1 MKKIITLAGISGSLR
16 KDSYNTMLL
25 RTAQGLLPE
34 GVQMNVVS
42 IADLPI
48 YNGDY
53 DLPIASERPAA
64 VTAFREKLAKVD
76 GLVIVSP
83 EYNYSIPGGLKNA
96 IDWASR
102 GEDAPL
108 LNKPVS
114 IMGATIGMWGT
125 VRMHI
130 AFNPIFE
137 IMNMRPVYRP
147 EVMVAK
153 AHEKFDESG
162 NFTDEFA
169 KKLIRE
175 NLESLKE
182 LIILHEK

>member
-1 MKKIITLAGISGSLR
+1 MKKTATVAGISGSLR

-25 RTAQGLLPE
+25 RTAHELLPE
-34 GVQMNVVS
+34 GMQMDIVS
-42 IADLPI
+42 IADLPL

-53 DLPIASERPAA
+53 DLPITNERPAV
-64 VTAFREKLAKVD
+64 VTSFREKLAKAD
-76 GLVIVSP
+76 GLLIVSP

-114 IMGATIGMWGT
+114 LMGATMGMWGT

-130 AFNPIFE
+130 AFNPVFE

-153 AHEKFDESG
+153 AHEKFDENG
-162 NFTDEFA
+162 RFTDEYA
-169 KKLIRE
+169 KKLIKQNLE
-175 NLESLKE
+175 NLKKLIE
-182 LIILHEK
+182 LYKK